1 MIRSNISP
9 QGILIRFLSATVAL
23 MMIIPA
29 GVGAQSGSE
38 KRPLTH
44 DDYDSWKSIR
54 SQQISASGRWISYQI
69 QPQDGEGELVIRS
82 TRVETEYRFDRGSL
96 AGFSR
101 DSGFVIFLVSPSE
114 DSLDAAK
121 AAKRKGPN
129 LPQNQMVI
137 MSLADGST
145 TAIERVKSFRQPDEA
160 SGWLAYLKVEP
171 PAEEE
176 PEEGAEETGEKPA
189 GGRGGGAGR
198 PGQAGR
204 SGEDGGDEDD
214 KDFGTELV
222 LRSLADGTETTYES
236 VLDYQFTENGEW
248 LLYIVSSEE
257 NPDTDGVYGH
267 RIGEAESSPV
277 LAGEGNYRR
286 WTINEEQTRLAFLT
300 DRDEWESNPRTF
312 NLYGW
317 TIGEPEAQLWVS
329 HSSTS
334 GFPAGMSVSDLSGL
348 SFTDDGSMIL
358 FGIKDFPEPRE
369 EKSEEGEEEAAEE
382 EDDEETAT
390 FELWHW
396 NDPYTYPQQKR
407 IIDRIRN
414 ETYESVYHVNSGRF
428 VQLADEELEDVSLSD
443 DGSIAFGQTD
453 KPYTRRISYDSAYYD
468 VYIMDPETGART
480 LVVTESYFRASLS
493 PNAKYVYW
501 FGTDRHWYVYDIA
514 AGTTSNITY
523 DIPVDF
529 WRRNADRP
537 QPPGPYGRSL
547 RWTDDDATV
556 LVNDE
561 FDIWEIQPDGS
572 RYRNITEGFGRAN
585 NLSFSY
591 YTFDRE
597 VETIDPGA
605 WMLLRTTNTETM
617 ASGFYRDK
625 VRGSREPQQ
634 LHMADY
640 SYGISGKADDADAV
654 LITRQSFFE
663 FPDLWLT
670 DPAFRNFMNLS
681 DVGAQKDAFI
691 WGRSELVNYYNA
703 DGVEMKGILTKP
715 ENFDPS
721 QKYPMLVYIYEKLT
735 SGLHRF
741 TNPSPGSS
749 INASY
754 YVSNGYII
762 WEPDINY
769 GTGHPGQDALNCVVP
784 SVETIIDMGFVD
796 PERVGLQGHSWGG
809 YQGAYMITQTDIFA
823 AVESGAPVSNMTS
836 AYNGIR
842 WQSGLVRQ
850 MQYERT
856 QSRLGRTLWN
866 GGMMRYIENSPIFFA
881 DNINTP
887 VLILHNDE
895 DGAVPWYQGIELIM
909 ALRRLGKVAFMF
921 NYNGEAHGLR
931 RRPNMKDYTIRMQE
945 FFDHY
950 LKGRPAPDWM
960 INGIQAWEKEK

>member
-1 MIRSNISP
+1 MNRSKINLQKKTIN
-9 QGILIRFLSATVAL
+9 FLSLVAVMVL
-23 MMIIPA
+23 VVPA
-29 GVGAQSGSE
+29 GIYAQSGSE
-38 KRPLTH
+38 KRPVTH

-54 SQQISASGRWISYQI
+54 SQQISSNGRWIAYQI
-69 QPQDGEGELVIRS
+69 QPRDGEGELVIRS
-82 TRVETEYRFDRGSL
+82 TRDETEYRFDRGSQ
-96 AGFSR
+96 AGFTR
-101 DSGFVIFLVSPSE
+101 DTAYIIFLVSPSE

-121 AAKRKGPN
+121 ADGRKGPN

-137 MSLADGST
+137 MSLSDGST
-145 TAIERVKSFRQPDEA
+145 TIIERVRNFRQPAEA
-160 SGWLAYLKVEP
+160 SGWLAYLKPEP

-176 PEEGAEETGEKPA
+176 PEEGTEETEERPA
-189 GGRGGGAGR
+189 GGRTGGGGR

-204 SGEDGGDEDD
+204 SGRGGGDDE

-222 LRSLADGTETTYES
+222 LRSLEDGTETTHES
-236 VLDYQFTENGEW
+236 VLSYQFTENGEW
-248 LLYIVSSEE
+248 LLYIVSSE
-257 NPDTDGVYGH
+257 DSSGTDGVYGH
-267 RIGEAESSPV
+267 RIGETESSPV
-277 LAGEGNYRR
+277 LSGEGNYKR
-286 WTINEEQTRLAFLT
+286 WVLNDEETHLAFLT
-300 DRDEWESNPRTF
+300 DRDEYESNPRTF

-317 TIGEPEAQLWVS
+317 SIGEPEAQLWVS

-358 FGIKDFPEPRE
+358 LGIKDFPEPRE
-369 EKSEEGEEEAAEE
+369 EESEEGDEEAAEAE
-382 EDDEETAT
+382 EEEEEETAT

-396 NDPYTYPQQKR
+396 NDPYPYPYQKLQA
-407 IIDRIRN
+407 DRIRN
-414 ETYESVYHVNSGRF
+414 ETYESVYHVGSGRF
-428 VQLADEELEDVSLSD
+428 VQLADEELTNVSLSD
-443 DGSIAFGQTD
+443 DGSIAFGQTNQ
-453 KPYTRRISYDSAYYD
+453 PYVKQISYDSSYYD
-468 VYIMDPETGART
+468 VYVLDPETGTRT
-480 LVVTESYFRASLS
+480 LVVKENYFRASLS

-501 FGTDRHWYVYDIA
+501 FGTDRHWHVYDIA
-514 AGTTSNITY
+514 AKTTANITY
-523 DIPVDF
+523 DVPVDF
-529 WRRNADRP
+529 WQRNADRP
-537 QPPGPYGRSL
+537 QPPGGYRGMW
-547 RWTDDDATV
+547 WTDGDATV
-556 LVNDE
+556 LVRDE

-572 RYRNITEGFGRAN
+572 GARNITEGFGRAN
-585 NLSFSY
+585 NLAFSY
-591 YTFDRE
+591 YTFDRD
-597 VETIDPGA
+597 VETINPRD

-617 ASGFYRDK
+617 ASGFYRDR
-625 VRGSREPQQ
+625 VRGNREPQQ

-640 SYGISGKADDADAV
+640 SYGISGKADDANAV
-654 LITRQSFFE
+654 LMTRQTFFE

-670 DPAFRNFMNLS
+670 STSFKDFQKLT
-681 DVGAQKDAFI
+681 DVGAQRDEFI
-691 WGRSELVNYYNA
+691 WGNSELVNYYNA
-703 DGVEMKGILTKP
+703 DGVELKGILTKP
-715 ENFDPS
+715 ENFDPGK
-721 QKYPMLVYIYEKLT
+721 KYPMLVYIYEKLT
-735 SGLHRF
+735 NGLHRF
-741 TNPSPGSS
+741 TNPSSGSS

-769 GTGHPGQDALNCVVP
+769 GTGHPGPDALNCVVP

-823 AVESGAPVSNMTS
+823 AIESGAPVSNMTS
-836 AYNGIR
+836 AYGGIR
-842 WQSGLVRQ
+842 WASGVVRQ

-950 LKGRPAPDWM
+950 LKGKPAPDWM